1 MKLKLHTTLI
11 ISIGFIIAL
20 SGCYRER
27 SGATGWKY
35 NKTENGGFEK
45 ANFYEQQTGPGLIF
59 VEGGTFTMGQVEDDL
74 TNNWDNSPRRVT
86 VSSFYMDET
95 EVTNMFWLEYLEWL
109 DRIYGNSFPEIVE
122 RALPDTLAWR
132 EKLAYNE
139 PMVNYY
145 LRHPAYR
152 DYPVVGVSWR
162 QATDFCK
169 WRTDRVNEN
178 ILIKEGLFVHN
189 PESQMDEE
197 HFTTET
203 YFNRQY
209 VGERDAE
216 GITDFSPNS
225 SGYRDIRMEDG
236 LLLPDYR
243 LPTEAEWEYAALGL
257 IGNSYGE
264 LVEERRTYPWDGHYI
279 RNDETRDKGYG
290 EINANFVRGRGD
302 YMGVAGALDD
312 FGDITVQVRAYA
324 PNDYGLFNMAGNV
337 NEWVMDVYRPLST
350 LDAEEFRPFRG
361 NNYQTM
367 VQNPEGNPADK
378 YDYVAYDITKISKF
392 LSEYRAKIGSSA
404 VTPEDDELMNSL
416 ELKFEE
422 AQETSNKKQ
431 EEEAQTLMAEALEL
445 IIDSEALVAA
455 DLRKGMS
462 DNIIA
467 VPGDMKFRN
476 VTVEENIGRTNY
488 REANNIDYQDGDFNS
503 SIAFGQGEE
512 GRQDINR
519 MYDYGSSSLVNNE
532 SRVYKGGGWND
543 RAYWLVPGTRRFMD
557 ESQSSADIGFRCA
570 MDRVGAPTSFKKE
583 NTRREVDYKKKGR

>member
-1 MKLKLHTTLI
+1 
-11 ISIGFIIAL
+11 
-20 SGCYRER
+20 
-27 SGATGWKY
+27 
-35 NKTENGGFEK
+35 
-45 ANFYEQQTGPGLIF
+45 
-59 VEGGTFTMGQVEDDL
+59 
-74 TNNWDNSPRRVT
+74 
-86 VSSFYMDET
+86 
-95 EVTNMFWLEYLEWL
+95 
-109 DRIYGNSFPEIVE
+109 
-122 RALPDTLAWR
+122 
-132 EKLAYNE
+132 
-139 PMVNYY
+139 
-145 LRHPAYR
+145 
-152 DYPVVGVSWR
+152 
-162 QATDFCK
+162 
-169 WRTDRVNEN
+169 
-178 ILIKEGLFVHN
+178 
-189 PESQMDEE
+189 
-197 HFTTET
+197 
-203 YFNRQY
+203 
-209 VGERDAE
+209 
-216 GITDFSPNS
+216 
-225 SGYRDIRMEDG
+225 
-236 LLLPDYR
+236 
-243 LPTEAEWEYAALGL
+243 
-257 IGNSYGE
+257 
-264 LVEERRTYPWDGHYI
+264 
-279 RNDETRDKGYG
+279 
-290 EINANFVRGRGD
+290 
-302 YMGVAGALDD
+302 MGVAGALDD

-378 YDYVAYDITKISKF
+378 YDYVVYDIPKTSKF
-392 LSEYRAKIGSSA
+392 LSEYRAKIGSSS

-416 ELKFEE
+416 EIKFEE

-445 IIDSEALVAA
+445 IVDSEALVAA

-467 VPGDMKFRN
+467 VPGDMKSRD

-570 MDRVGAPTSFKKE
+570 MTRVGTPVPYS
-583 NTRREVDYKKKGR
+583 GH